1 MAVEHPDG
9 VLDPVD
15 ARTLIRAFR
24 QVLGADRVKVLP
36 DGILIETVTSGG
48 VDQPLTTQQ
57 AADLVGVSR
66 PFLAKQID
74 QGTIPLFNL
83 VANQRRVL
91 RKDVMAWHARM
102 QAGRTT
108 ALTDLDALLDDEMFG

>member
-66 PFLAKQID
+66 PFLTKQID